1 MSLIPVDVYGIA
13 HGKLLAPSTYIALSG
28 DFQVE
33 LQTSEILERSHLHLK
48 IAYEAEKYA
57 KTVDIINILP
67 STISNTTRVNVPCEL
82 FTREGIYSLKVVG
95 NEINSSLDFSDESQL
110 EHKLDVRW
118 PEPKLIVTPETIGTY
133 PDHPV
138 TAVIEF
144 VDVECPVN
152 STTFD
157 QIPRFW
163 LELIFCGTQIY
174 CDSSTVAPK
183 HILYSEQIV
192 GITRSI
198 VVPMR
203 CEYFGLAGNYVM
215 HLKPVAPLPSRLSA
229 TAFIKVCLSLSTD
242 LE

>member
-1 MSLIPVDVYGIA
+1 M
-13 HGKLLAPSTYIALSG
+13 
-28 DFQVE
+28 E

-48 IAYEAEKYA
+48 IAYDVEKQQT
-57 KTVDIINILP
+57 KTVDVINIIP
-67 STISNTTRVNVPCEL
+67 STISNTTRINVPCEL
-82 FTREGIYSLKVVG
+82 LTREGIYSLKVVG
-95 NEINSSLDFSDESQL
+95 NEINSSLSDDSML

-133 PDHPV
+133 PDHQV

-152 STTFD
+152 TTTFE
-157 QIPRFW
+157 QVPRFW
-163 LELIFCGTQIY
+163 LELIFCGSQIY

-229 TAFIKVCLSLSTD
+229 TAFIKVG
-242 LE
+242 EYFIGVP